1 MVALS
6 LFTRF
11 CKDFTMLDVIVLGVG
26 FGGLQVAY
34 SAEQAGYCMNCR
46 YRLYSDQFSFR
57 TDRLSCQ
64 SIAQM

>member
-1 MVALS
+1 
-6 LFTRF
+6 
-11 CKDFTMLDVIVLGVG
+11 MLDVIVLGVG